1 MGSLRKKGDRWY
13 FSVELPA
20 ENGKRKRVERAG
32 GKTKKEALEKMKVFE
47 VEVLKFGYKEESKMQ
62 FEELA
67 NIWIDKYSKINCK
80 DSTVELYERILRL
93 HIIPKLGKYKVIDI
107 RAGVINDFY
116 NHLKTEDYKYS
127 MAHLVKNIL
136 NSCLNFAVFPL
147 EIINGN
153 PCNSV
158 KFPKFPKDLE
168 EKSIVTRE
176 DLELILEKGK
186 KYYAFNEMCILLF
199 NTGMRI
205 SEALALQWEDIDF
218 TEKVIHI
225 RHNLV
230 TKKNHVYELTTP
242 KTKNSV
248 RDIYFNEEVEK
259 AFKSIKK
266 QQSENRIYYGKFYK
280 KLEHNLIFTSR
291 EGSLLTR
298 NTFANRAN
306 TLSKNGCNK
315 FTMHSFRHT
324 HATMLLQAGANMKDV
339 QARLGHSDIST
350 TMNIYVQATKES
362 KKDALKK
369 FDEYIKTSNI

>member
-32 GKTKKEALEKMKVFE
+32 GKTKKEAQEKMKLFE
-47 VEVLKFGYKEESKMQ
+47 AEILKNGYKEESKMQ

-67 NIWIDKYSKINCK
+67 NIWIDKYSKMNCK
-80 DSTVELYERILRL
+80 DSTVELYERVLRIHIL
-93 HIIPKLGKYKVIDI
+93 PKLGNYKVIDI
-107 RAGVINDFY
+107 RAGVISDFY
-116 NHLKTEDYKYS
+116 NSLKTDDYKYS

-136 NSCLNFAVFPL
+136 SSCLNFAVFPL
-147 EIINGN
+147 EIIYSN
-153 PCNSV
+153 PCSSV
-158 KFPKFPKDLE
+158 KFPKFPQDLE
-168 EKSIVTRE
+168 EKSIVSSE
-176 DLELILEKGK
+176 DLELILEKGE
-186 KYYAFNEMCILLF
+186 KYYNFNEMCILLF

-218 TEKVIHI
+218 TEKIIHI
-225 RHNLV
+225 RHNL
-230 TKKNHVYELTTP
+230 TYKKGNQYELTTP

-248 RDIYFNEEVEK
+248 RDIYFNEDVEK
-259 AFKSIKK
+259 VFKSLKK
-266 QQSENRIYYGKFYK
+266 KQSENRIHYGKFYSK
-280 KLEHNLIFTSR
+280 IEHNFIFTSK
-291 EGSLLTR
+291 EGNITSR
-298 NTFANRAN
+298 NSFANRAN
-306 TLSKNGCNK
+306 ALSKNGCNK

-350 TMNIYVQATKES
+350 TMNIYVQATEES